1 MLNRNALQSRATELA
16 QQSALSGEPIGLIL
30 ADLDHFKQVND
41 SLGHATGDAV
51 LKDVSYVL
59 RKQLRAFDL
68 AYRLG
73 GEEFLVLLPGADADQ
88 TLSLAEEL
96 REAVSASSVAG
107 GVDVTLSLG
116 VSASGRGEAFD
127 YAVVFAEAD
136 AALYEAKRLGRDRVC
151 GGELLPV
158 AG

>member
-1 MLNRNALQSRATELA
+1 MA
-16 QQSALSGEPIGLIL
+16 SAPSGR
-30 ADLDHFKQVND
+30 
-41 SLGHATGDAV
+41 LGHATGDAV